1 MTAERRE
8 EIIELLGCDIGSR
21 PLAAPGVGQLIPH
34 VRGIARTSGA
44 LLIEFDQ
51 QSAQTLEVFV
61 EAERLC
67 CAGIGWDIVRGP
79 GLRLRITAAD
89 GQLKAIE
96 SIWNKQPNI
105 ESYR

>member
-1 MTAERRE
+1 MTAQRRD
-8 EIIELLGCDIGSR
+8 EIIELLDGDIASR
-21 PLAAPGVGQLIPH
+21 PSAAPGVGQLIAH

-51 QSAQTLEVFV
+51 QSAQTLESFV
-61 EAERLC
+61 EDERRC
-67 CAGIGWDIVRGP
+67 CADIGWDIERGP
-79 GLRLRITAAD
+79 GLRLRITAAE

-96 SIWNKQPNI
+96 SLWQKPTNI

>member
-1 MTAERRE
+1 MTAERRD
-8 EIIELLGCDIGSR
+8 EIIELLDCDIGSR
-21 PLAAPGVGQLIPH
+21 PAAAPGVDQLTPH
-34 VRGIARTSGA
+34 VRSVARTSGA

-51 QSAQTLEVFV
+51 QSAQTLEAFV

-67 CAGIGWDIVRGP
+67 CAGIGWDIERGP

-96 SIWNKQPNI
+96 SLWQKHPT
-105 ESYR
+105 